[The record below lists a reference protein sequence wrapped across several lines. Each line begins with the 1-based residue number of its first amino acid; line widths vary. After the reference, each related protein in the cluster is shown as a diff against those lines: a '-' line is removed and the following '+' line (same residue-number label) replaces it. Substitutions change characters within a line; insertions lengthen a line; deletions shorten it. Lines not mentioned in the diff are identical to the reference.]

1 MTSPALR
8 ERYLG
13 NSVSTA
19 SPGRLLVM
27 LYQRL
32 VRDLTQAEMAL
43 RSGEPRDR
51 VGPAVAR
58 AGHRHRTT
66 RLPRP
71 RAWDGAGSLAKIYGF
86 LLGELIAANIQADP
100 DRAASCRDLV
110 TPLVDAWQQAL
121 VDRQSSDRPAPGPIV
136 GRLRQS
142 CLTGQRDSFARRRAP
157 WEETGPAP
165 GPRPSTSWKLT
176 SSRSRRCSSQTTA
189 SGTTP

>member
-32 VRDLTQAEMAL
+32 ARDLTQAEMAL
-43 RSGEPRDR
+43 RSGDR
-51 VGPAVAR
+51 KTGSDRLLHAQDIVIEL
-58 AGHRHRTT
+58 RTS
-66 RLPRP
+66 LDL
-71 RAWDGAGSLAKIYGF
+71 RAWDGAISLAKIYGF

-100 DRAASCRDLV
+100 DRAASCLALV

-121 VDRQSSDRPAPGPIV
+121 IETEQRPASTGPIV
-136 GRLRQS
+136 TT
-142 CLTGQRDSFARRRAP
+142 CARVA
-157 WEETGPAP
+157 
-165 GPRPSTSWKLT
+165 
-176 SSRSRRCSSQTTA
+176 
-189 SGTTP
+189 